1 MQQLGNSHK
10 TKYSGNVSAICW
22 SANDIEFGIA
32 KKKKKRTK
40 KQTTSLCKAN
50 LNQTKQTS

>member
-32 KKKKKRTK
+32 KKKTK
-40 KQTTSLCKAN
+40 EQKNKPPPYAKQT
-50 LNQTKQTS
+50 